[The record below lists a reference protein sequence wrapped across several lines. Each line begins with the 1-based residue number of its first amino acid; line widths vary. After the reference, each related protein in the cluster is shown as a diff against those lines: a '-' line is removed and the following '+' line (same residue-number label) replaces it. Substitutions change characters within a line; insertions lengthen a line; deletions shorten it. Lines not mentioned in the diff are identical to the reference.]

1 MGLAACGALV
11 HRYIVIIGFVVAIW
25 WSLLHFFFTAEKHN
39 ITYENSK
46 QSGKLKYC

>member
-25 WSLLHFFFTAEKHN
+25 WSLLHFFFTE
-39 ITYENSK
+39 
-46 QSGKLKYC
+46 LKNTISHMKTRNNQGN